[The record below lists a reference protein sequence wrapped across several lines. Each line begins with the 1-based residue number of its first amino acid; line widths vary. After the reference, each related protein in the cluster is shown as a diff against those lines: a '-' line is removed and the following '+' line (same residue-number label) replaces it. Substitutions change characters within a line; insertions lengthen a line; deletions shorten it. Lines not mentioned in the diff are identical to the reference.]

1 MTRKN
6 KANVKANVA
15 TQGEQ
20 STDVLESIPVLEEEF
35 NLHTRKVPKGGVR
48 VEIRTETLQEV
59 AGVTVHEDIVD
70 IRRVPVELPV
80 EKPPPVR
87 TEGDVLIVPVLE
99 EVVVVERRLM
109 LKEELHIR
117 RRRTSKEVDIP
128 VTRRSQRVLVERTPP
143 KK

>member
-1 MTRKN
+1 MARKN
-6 KANVKANVA
+6 KANVAA
-15 TQGEQ
+15 QGEQ

-35 NLHTRKVPKGGVR
+35 NLHTRKVPKSGVR
-48 VEIRTETLQEV
+48 VKIRTETLEEV
-59 AGVTVHEDIVD
+59 AGVTVHEDVVD
-70 IRRVPVELPV
+70 IKRVPVELPV

>member
-1 MTRKN
+1 MARKN
-6 KANVKANVA
+6 KANVAA
-15 TQGEQ
+15 QGEQ
-20 STDVLESIPVLEEEF
+20 STDVLESIPVLEEEL

-48 VEIRTETLQEV
+48 VEIRTETLEEV
-59 AGVTVHEDIVD
+59 AGVTMHEDVVD
-70 IRRVPVELPV
+70 IKRVPVELPV

-117 RRRTSKEVDIP
+117 RERTSKEVDIP
-128 VTRRSQRVLVERTPP
+128 VTRRSQRVLVERTPA